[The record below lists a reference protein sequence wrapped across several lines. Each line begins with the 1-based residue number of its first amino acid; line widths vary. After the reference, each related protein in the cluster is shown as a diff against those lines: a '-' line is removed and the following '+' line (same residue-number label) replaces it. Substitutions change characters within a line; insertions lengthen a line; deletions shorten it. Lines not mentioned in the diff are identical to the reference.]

1 MERSIE
7 VAKRAMAR
15 RNVQLTDAT
24 ERLLKKIFDLT
35 RDERR
40 KRGMPN

>member
-1 MERSIE
+1 
-7 VAKRAMAR
+7 MAR
-15 RNVQLTDAT
+15 RNIHLSEAT